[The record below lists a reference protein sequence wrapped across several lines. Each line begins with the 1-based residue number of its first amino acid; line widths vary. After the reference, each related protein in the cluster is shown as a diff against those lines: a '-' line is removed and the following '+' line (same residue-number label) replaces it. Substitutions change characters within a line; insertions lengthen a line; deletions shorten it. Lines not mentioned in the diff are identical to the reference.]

1 VAPEFHVVIA
11 FFPSGALAVGLA
23 ASMVTY
29 LGGVTTFRLRHRLPL
44 IPALAAG
51 IVVGVI
57 TLLFAVVYWIFVAM
71 HAGGSTGGS
80 RGGGY

>member
-1 VAPEFHVVIA
+1 
-11 FFPSGALAVGLA
+11 
-23 ASMVTY
+23 
-29 LGGVTTFRLRHRLPL
+29 
-44 IPALAAG
+44 
-51 IVVGVI
+51 VVGVI